1 MCTPAGIFGHTYER
15 GYQMNIDYDG
25 LQLAKE
31 SEINEA
37 NARLI
42 RAVIDA
48 MKDGEIPT
56 VSLAF
61 DWVICDY
68 CSGNG
73 GHSRRL
79 GVISPDTWNDW
90 DDETRRAYGNG
101 HYDIDCDACNGSG
114 KVREL
119 DLEQAP
125 TEVAEWIERY
135 RTAIYESAQ
144 ESYYE
149 RLAGC

>member
-1 MCTPAGIFGHTYER
+1 MKV
-15 GYQMNIDYDG
+15 NYDD
-25 LQLAKE
+25 LQLDKE

-42 RAVIDA
+42 DSLIDA
-48 MKDGEIPT
+48 MNDGEIPK
-56 VSLAF
+56 VSLSF
-61 DWVICDY
+61 EWVICDY
-68 CSGNG
+68 CRGNG

-79 GVISPDTWNDW
+79 GVISHDDWNDW
-90 DDETRRAYGNG
+90 SDETRNAYSHGRF
-101 HYDIDCDACNGSG
+101 DARCDACDGSG

-119 DLEQAP
+119 DLEQVP
-125 TEVAEWIERY
+125 TEVAEWIERH

>member
-1 MCTPAGIFGHTYER
+1 MKV
-15 GYQMNIDYDG
+15 NYDD
-25 LQLAKE
+25 LQLDKE

-42 RAVIDA
+42 DSLIDA
-48 MKDGEIPT
+48 MNDGEIPK
-56 VSLAF
+56 VSLSF
-61 DWVICDY
+61 EWVICDY
-68 CSGNG
+68 CRGNG

-79 GVISPDTWNDW
+79 GVISHDDWNDW
-90 DDETRRAYGNG
+90 SDETRHAYSRG
-101 HYDIDCDACNGSG
+101 HFDAECDACNGSG

-119 DLEQAP
+119 DLERVP
-125 TEVAEWIERY
+125 TEVAEWIEAY
-135 RTAIYESAQ
+135 RTAVYESAQ